1 MLPSTTQS
9 LLTLA
14 RSSADFLDELCQL
27 IAADAGVSVADIVS
41 IHCGVV
47 ELTDRYD
54 VDALVNA
61 DTLVV
66 RLRTA
71 PAAPSPVASAS
82 AVVSASGHKRGS
94 VAAAGAAAQSSNGD
108 GSQPASKRAKPGSSA

>member
-1 MLPSTTQS
+1 MALI
-9 LLTLA
+9 
-14 RSSADFLDELCQL
+14 RSSADFLTELRQL
-27 IAADAGVSVADIVS
+27 IAADAGVSVAVILS
-41 IHCGVV
+41 IHCGPV
-47 ELTDRYD
+47 EIKDRYD

-66 RLRTA
+66 RLR
-71 PAAPSPVASAS
+71 PALSAPSPVASSS
-82 AVVSASGHKRGS
+82 ATVSVSGHKRGS

>member
-1 MLPSTTQS
+1 MFVCDAQS
-9 LLTLA
+9 LLALV
-14 RSSADFLDELCQL
+14 RSSADFMSELRGL
-27 IAADAGVSVADIVS
+27 IAADARVAVANIVS

-66 RLRTA
+66 RLRSAPPVALSRRLGMAGPAAAAASTSVGLDTDTVAASDDESDSQVA
-71 PAAPSPVASAS
+71 PAA
-82 AVVSASGHKRGS
+82 
-94 VAAAGAAAQSSNGD
+94 
-108 GSQPASKRAKPGSSA
+108 